1 MSESTQ
7 LATRPRASHQLA
19 ALIGMEPN
27 AMLDTIKAQ
36 CFKGNPQNISN
47 EQLAAFVSIAAEMGV
62 NPLLP
67 GMLYAYPTS
76 GGGVVPILG
85 PDAVFK
91 KLSERQDID
100 YWETVV
106 YPEDVTLPPTHA
118 VSKIYMKGRSQ
129 PLTKTCLLSE
139 WKVDANP
146 NWRTRP
152 RHQLEIRALKQNA
165 RQVIHGIPYD
175 EDERVIM
182 GEINVTPTAEPEAPA
197 RPAAPK
203 RSSKGAAAV
212 QENPAPKA
220 PVIDAEVV
228 PAATQTASDA
238 DLAKSAAERI
248 VANDREAKAKA
259 EALSAKLASEAAAN
273 RAEAENPAPAMPQP
287 RAFLKDGEE
296 FTTTA
301 NVTAVAPLIVKSGG
315 EARPSVSVELRGGFH
330 GSALHIGGGTIPDGQ
345 TDPVP
350 LPVWQKGASV
360 HVTLRGKLNKASG
373 KVLVIVDKVT
383 EASPASPEMDVE

>member
-47 EQLAAFVSIAAEMGV
+47 EQLAAFVSISAEMGV

-67 GMLYAYPTS
+67 GMLYAFPTQ
-76 GGGVVPILG
+76 GGGIVPMMG
-85 PDAVFK
+85 PDGVYK
-91 KLSERQDID
+91 KLAEHPDIEAWD
-100 YWETVV
+100 TKV

-118 VSKIYMKGRSQ
+118 TTQIWRKGREK
-129 PLTKTCLLSE
+129 PLSYTALVSE
-139 WKVDANP
+139 WKVGNNP
-146 NWRTRP
+146 NWSSRP
-152 RHQLEIRALKQNA
+152 RHMIGLRSLKQAA
-165 RQVIHGIPYD
+165 RQIIHGVPYD
-175 EDERVIM
+175 EDEHVIM

-203 RSSKGAAAV
+203 RSPKGAAAV

-220 PVIDAEVV
+220 TVIDAEVV
-228 PAATQTASDA
+228 PAKVEESAATQPPAPPA
-238 DLAKSAAERI
+238 PVEAPKAAP
-248 VANDREAKAKA
+248 
-259 EALSAKLASEAAAN
+259 
-273 RAEAENPAPAMPQP
+273 AENPAPAAPQP

-301 NVTAVAPLIVKSGG
+301 NATAVAPLIVKSGG
-315 EARPSVSVELRGGFH
+315 EAKPSVSVELRGGFH

-383 EASPASPEMDVE
+383 EASPASPAMDVE

>member
-1 MSESTQ
+1 MSETQ

-152 RHQLEIRALKQNA
+152 RHQLEIRTLKQNA

-175 EDERVIM
+175 EDERIIM

-203 RSSKGAAAV
+203 RSPKGAAAV

-228 PAATQTASDA
+228 PAKAEE
-238 DLAKSAAERI
+238 SAATPPPAPPAPVEPPK
-248 VANDREAKAKA
+248 VAP
-259 EALSAKLASEAAAN
+259 
-273 RAEAENPAPAMPQP
+273 AENPAPAAPQP

-301 NVTAVAPLIVKSGG
+301 TVTAVAPLIVKSGG
-315 EARPSVSVELRGGFH
+315 EAKPSVSVELRGGFH
-330 GSALHIGGGTIPDGQ
+330 GPALHIGGGTIPEGQ
-345 TDPVP
+345 TDPTP

-383 EASPASPEMDVE
+383 EASPASPAMDVE